1 MDYYFDRINPLF
13 EQSGKSDAQLER
25 EIGIPPKK
33 IGQWNIGY
41 TKSYTR
47 YIAKIAAYFHVS
59 TDYLLGNTD
68 DPRPADE
75 KREEPAKA
83 EPGEPSEDAI
93 LFEAY
98 KAAPENIQEAIRN
111 LLGLK

>member
-1 MDYYFDRINPLF
+1 MNISEKIEYLREQKGISLTHLNKAINAYR
-13 EQSGKSDAQLER
+13 GKITDVRKGKASFNELEISILAR
-25 EIGIPPKK
+25 ELS
-33 IGQWNIGY
+33 
-41 TKSYTR
+41 TT
-47 YIAKIAAYFHVS
+47 

-68 DPRPADE
+68 DPRLADG